1 MSAAGP
7 IAVLPATAVKMVEP
21 TTTDPAAMD
30 ESLVRPPGT
39 KSGGTWYQQ
48 KLQSGGTRPLYSPEE
63 HCFYTLNGI
72 KVQPKPSALTFL
84 QKDTTSAAAAQ
95 QQWPI
100 GSVPGGKWFKQAY
113 RGKTSENYTLAAF
126 CCLGLW
132 EGMLVSNMA
141 FDDRFVYCPPNSDR
155 YVDMHGQF
163 VNARNGGLTPMPPG
177 WHPYL

>member
-1 MSAAGP
+1 MLRPVAM
-7 IAVLPATAVKMVEP
+7 LPSTAVEMVEP
-21 TTTDPAAMD
+21 TMDPT

-39 KSGGTWYQQ
+39 KSGGKWYQQ
-48 KLQSGGTRPLYSPEE
+48 KLQNGSIRPLYSPEE

-84 QKDTTSAAAAQ
+84 QKDAPATSATAAPV

-113 RGKTSENYTLAAF
+113 RGRISENYTLAAF
-126 CCLGLW
+126 CCMGLW
-132 EGMLVSNMA
+132 QGLLVSNMT

-163 VNARNGGLTPMPPG
+163 VNVRDGGLTPMPPG